1 MRYHLLSKLAWI
13 LPVLCLLPGA
23 ANAANYKFC
32 MYYHTSTSDSNI
44 GEDYY
49 SSTTWWLARG
59 ARVRVRPQIWGAA
72 PVFNDYARSTDGC
85 FEFSS
90 SHTSFYVDL
99 YAQTRLG
106 PNNNISIDAVAA
118 LTPDTTE
125 AGYWT
130 IVTSPNLAPG
140 THYFYGPASALSN
153 LIAIASYTYY
163 AFDTTGGTPR
173 NSKVL
178 KVRLKN
184 ESCPGISNNSCAS
197 VPPRESPAQRGVVNI
212 HPDSNSKKFLIAHE
226 MGHMIF
232 GLFRGDGVFDP
243 EYDCGFNGG
252 GQHCVFTSG
261 HAHSIHSKE
270 YQSCAMFEGF
280 AHFVA
285 TDVFNNHGTQDALFH
300 YYKTGFPEAINVE
313 EGPVGGSTQFM
324 ELMCTGPESYGGYG
338 VGLDWQRTFW
348 DYHTDV
354 HGTET
359 KPSHFEIMEQIR
371 LAQVQSGY
379 VEENVYSWIAWAAA
393 NRGFGLRWQ
402 GDSEWNGIDHNP
414 TP

>member
-49 SSTTWWLARG
+49 RSTTWWLARG

-140 THYFYGPASALSN
+140 THYFYGPASAVSN

-163 AFDTTGGTPR
+163 AFDTFGGSP
-173 NSKVL
+173 NNKEL

-184 ESCPGISNNSCAS
+184 ESCPGVPNNSCAS
-197 VPPRESPAQRGVVNI
+197 VAPVAPIPEQGVAARRGVVNI

-232 GLFRGDGVFDP
+232 GLFRADGFWGSG
-243 EYDCGFNGG
+243 YDCGFDGG
-252 GQHCVFTSG
+252 GPSCEFTSG
-261 HAHSIHSKE
+261 HAHSLHSKE
-270 YQSCAMFEGF
+270 FQGCAMFEGF

-285 TDVFNNHGTQDALFH
+285 TDAFNNHGTQDAWFH
-300 YYKTGFPEAINVE
+300 YYKAGFPEEVNVE
-313 EGPVGGSTQFM
+313 EGPVGGATRFM
-324 ELMCTGPESYGGYG
+324 ELMCGGPESYGGYG

-348 DYHTDV
+348 DYHTDS
-354 HGTET
+354 GT
-359 KPSHFEIMEQIR
+359 KPSHAQIMQQIVG
-371 LAQVQSGY
+371 AQQAQDY
-379 VEENVYSWIAWAAA
+379 DKYSAFSYIATTAA
-393 NRGFGLRWQ
+393 NMGFGQRWQ
-402 GDSEWNGIDHNP
+402 DKSSWNGIDHN
-414 TP
+414 